1 LAFAFGHGGE
11 VMTDIEYL
19 VRRIFELESRLQR
32 VETMLVALTSSQ
44 VAASLSLPAQ
54 PAQSARRASDR
65 PPLRESA
72 AAAGPPADAKPQG
85 PVRIEARAALEQ
97 YSHVVRNLALGWG
110 YPESEAY
117 LAKLVIDERG
127 SRRGFSMQAMDEL
140 LFLSDLL
147 RWRNPKPRL
156 EAAKRRVE
164 NPRDP
169 WLEHTPPK
177 HTRSIV

>member
-1 LAFAFGHGGE
+1 
-11 VMTDIEYL
+11 VTDIEYL

-44 VAASLSLPAQ
+44 VAASLALPAQ
-54 PAQSARRASDR
+54 PVQPARRASDR

-72 AAAGPPADAKPQG
+72 AAAPAENQPAVAKPQG